1 MASMNRSTDINPI
14 LILNTLFPGFSFLT
28 STIYEHLKIDA
39 TAYVPTLLLVALLI
53 LASQYS
59 GEHLWNQLE
68 THFMSTADIR
78 VDDELY
84 NMLMA
89 WVVTQNFS
97 QASRCFVANIDINS
111 RAWYPGSTFHDDEDS
126 TDGEDG
132 ENDTEAYEKNKPLR
146 YTPSFGTHFF
156 WYKSRLILFKRKQSR
171 HQGYTVSAREEIS
184 LSSFGRDPAI
194 LKTLLDESRRK
205 YLENDENKTLIYRG
219 IINARSAE
227 PCWRRCMS
235 RLSRP
240 LSTIVV
246 DEAMKEAL
254 VDDLR
259 DYLHPRT
266 RRCLSFAIAGHFK
279 LRIYVVSLNT
289 LAMNEQNLSTLFAEL
304 PRRCVVLL
312 EDIDSAELTHTR
324 QIQSPSKS
332 DQDEELKKLKQFK
345 LLPPMVSRISL
356 SALLNVIDGVAS
368 QEGRILIMTTNHAE
382 RLDDA
387 LTRPGRVDM
396 KIKFELASS
405 SMIESL
411 FRNIFSTAEGGG
423 QVEEMNM
430 GFEEQACNEGQDEK
444 YEEKI
449 IELSHEFAALVPADT
464 FSPAEVQGF
473 LLEHKRFPER
483 AVAHA
488 VEWVTK
494 RTLKMRKE

>member
-1 MASMNRSTDINPI
+1 
-14 LILNTLFPGFSFLT
+14 
-28 STIYEHLKIDA
+28 
-39 TAYVPTLLLVALLI
+39 
-53 LASQYS
+53 
-59 GEHLWNQLE
+59 
-68 THFMSTADIR
+68 
-78 VDDELY
+78 
-84 NMLMA
+84 
-89 WVVTQNFS
+89 
-97 QASRCFVANIDINS
+97 
-111 RAWYPGSTFHDDEDS
+111 
-126 TDGEDG
+126 
-132 ENDTEAYEKNKPLR
+132 
-146 YTPSFGTHFF
+146 
-156 WYKSRLILFKRKQSR
+156 
-171 HQGYTVSAREEIS
+171 VSAREEIS
-184 LSSFGRDPAI
+184 LSSFGRNPAI

-205 YLENDENKTLIYRG
+205 YLENDGNKTLIYRG

-235 RLSRP
+235 RPSRP
-240 LSTIVV
+240 LSTIVA

-266 RRCLSFAIAGHFK
+266 RRWYSNHGIPYRRGYLLYGPPGTGKSSLSFAIAGYFK

-332 DQDEELKKLKQFK
+332 DQHEVAMKLKQFK
-345 LLPPMVSRISL
+345 SLPPMVSRISL

-387 LTRPGRVDM
+387 LIRPGRVDM

-405 SMIESL
+405 SMIVSL
-411 FRNIFSTAEGGG
+411 FRNIFSTAERGEH
-423 QVEEMNM
+423 VEEMNI
-430 GFEEQACNEGQDEK
+430 GFEEQACNEGKDEK

-449 IELSHEFAALVPADT
+449 IELSQEFAALVPADT
-464 FSPAEVQGF
+464 CSPAEVQGF

-488 VEWVTK
+488 AEWVTK
-494 RTLKMRKE
+494 RTLKMREE